1 MATRPAPDMDVIIG
15 SLLKV
20 WPYNEDKPTAPAK
33 LVLDTDDGGSAEV
46 AFFNAW
52 DDFDAKI
59 AADPPRL
66 GAVWGQVNPDRD
78 EGRRIQIIATPAGE
92 YNGRLQYKGAKSLKF
107 LDGAPTA
114 QAAPAEAPVAAVQAT
129 QAPGYAPASRQ
140 EQGLALG
147 NSKTGGSALV
157 AAYVTANKGKLPD
170 AEWLRQAAACVNTY
184 STELLSGVSLDTPE
198 EEVEE
203 VEEVESVPEVEDADD
218 SGDDALLATV

>member
-78 EGRRIQIIATPAGE
+78 EGRRVQIIATPAGE

-147 NSKTGGSALV
+147 NSRSGGPPIV
-157 AAYVTANKGKLPD
+157 ASYVLTHNGELPPE
-170 AEWLRQAAACVNTY
+170 EWLREAAACVNTY
-184 STELLSGVSLDTPE
+184 STNLLSGVSLDSP
-198 EEVEE
+198 VEE
-203 VEEVESVPEVEDADD
+203 VAEVDDDD
-218 SGDDALLATV
+218 SDLGEV